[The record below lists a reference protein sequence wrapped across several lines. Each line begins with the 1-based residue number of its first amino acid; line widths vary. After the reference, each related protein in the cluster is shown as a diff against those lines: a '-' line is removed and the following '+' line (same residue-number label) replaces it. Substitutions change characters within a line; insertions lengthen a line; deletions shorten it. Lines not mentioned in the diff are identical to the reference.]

1 MPISVLD
8 AKPALVVIDLQ
19 KGIVG
24 MPTAH
29 PMADVI
35 DNSIALVDAFRRH
48 RLPVILVNVDGVPPG
63 RAERSFS
70 TNQMP
75 AGWTELIGELNRQ
88 PSDHLVTKK
97 TRGAFT
103 STGLE
108 QHFRRLG
115 VTQVVVVGVAT
126 SSGVESTARQAH
138 ELGFHVVLVT
148 DAMTDTDAEA
158 HHNSVVRILPKMSE
172 TATTRQ
178 LLDLLDPTHVKRST
192 EHGLVT

>member
-29 PMADVI
+29 PMAGVI
-35 DNSIALVDAFRRH
+35 QNSVALVEAFRRH
-48 RLPVILVNVDGVPPG
+48 RLPVVLVNVDGVPAG

-70 TNQMP
+70 IGQMP
-75 AGWTELIGELNRQ
+75 AGWTDLIGELNRQ
-88 PSDHLVTKK
+88 ASDHVVTKQ

-103 STGLE
+103 NTGLE
-108 QHFRRLG
+108 QHLRQAG
-115 VTQVVVVGVAT
+115 VTQVVTVGVAT

-138 ELGFHVVLVT
+138 ELGFHVVAVT
-148 DAMTDTDAEA
+148 DAMTDTDADV
-158 HHNSVVRILPKMSE
+158 HHNSVTRIFPKMSE
-172 TATTRQ
+172 TGTTRQ
-178 LLDLLDPTHVKRST
+178 LLDLLDGTHARRSA
-192 EHGLVT
+192 

>member
-29 PMADVI
+29 PMAGVI
-35 DNSIALVDAFRRH
+35 QNSVALVEAFRRH
-48 RLPVILVNVDGVPPG
+48 RLPVVLVNVDGVPAG

-70 TNQMP
+70 IGQMP
-75 AGWTELIGELNRQ
+75 AGWTDLIGELNRQ
-88 PSDHLVTKK
+88 ASDHVVTKQ

-103 STGLE
+103 NTGLE
-108 QHFRRLG
+108 QHLRQAG
-115 VTQVVVVGVAT
+115 VTQVVIVGVAT

-138 ELGFHVVLVT
+138 ELGFHVVAVT
-148 DAMTDTDAEA
+148 DAMTDTDADV
-158 HHNSVVRILPKMSE
+158 HHNSVTRIFPKMSE
-172 TATTRQ
+172 TGTTRQ
-178 LLDLLDPTHVKRST
+178 VLDLLDVAHIRRSA
-192 EHGLVT
+192 